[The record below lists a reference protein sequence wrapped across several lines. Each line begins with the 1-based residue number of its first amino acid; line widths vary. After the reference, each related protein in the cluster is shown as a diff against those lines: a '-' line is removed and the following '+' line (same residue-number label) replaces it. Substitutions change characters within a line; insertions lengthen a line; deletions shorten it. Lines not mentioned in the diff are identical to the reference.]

1 MTNLLTPNNNRHIT
15 EGPITKT
22 LVTLAFPLIVGMFME
37 IALSMTHYFWV
48 GRLGPTAQDA
58 VTTSM
63 VVIWTVVAA
72 TSIVSVGITA
82 LISRNVGA
90 GNFDRAAYFVKQ
102 GLALAVIIGLVVG
115 ATGVLFSEKLLVF
128 MNAGENTIAMGLPY
142 LKIFFGSTVLLFLLE
157 TSYAAFRS
165 SGNTKTPAFIGITVV
180 IINLVLDPLFIF
192 GIGPFPEL
200 GVMGAG
206 VATAIAYLAGVAASL
221 TLIHKGKLGYHHPK
235 IFPLNLSIKDM
246 MAIVRIGMPM
256 SGHQLVFMIVY
267 WFLIII
273 VHKFGEAAG
282 AAMGIGNRME
292 SFSYMICHGIS
303 LAASAMVG
311 QNLGAGKPE
320 RAAQSV
326 WHAVGLGIIVT
337 TVVSIVFLI
346 FSRQIASV
354 FSDSPAVI
362 DFAKDYLIIL
372 ALSQMT
378 MAVEIILEGSFAGAG
393 DTVPPMLV
401 MIPGHLIRIPLAYF
415 LCFNLG
421 WGINGIWWTLTIT
434 TTIKAIILALW
445 FRRGK
450 WKEKVI

>member
-1 MTNLLTPNNNRHIT
+1 MKNNLQIT
-15 EGPITKT
+15 EGPITKS
-22 LVTLAFPLIVGMFME
+22 LISLALPLIIGMFME

-48 GRLGPTAQDA
+48 GKLGPTAQDA

-63 VVIWTVVAA
+63 IVIWTVVAA
-72 TSIVSVGITA
+72 TSVVSVGITA

-90 GNFDRAAYFVKQ
+90 GNLERASYFVKQ
-102 GLALAVIIGLVVG
+102 GLALAIIIGFLVGVVG
-115 ATGVLFSEKLLVF
+115 IHYSKSLLVF
-128 MNAGENTIAMGLPY
+128 MNAGEQSITLGLPY
-142 LKIFFGSTVLLFLLE
+142 LKIFFASAILLFLLE
-157 TSYAAFRS
+157 TSYAAFRA
-165 SGNTKTPAFIGITVV
+165 SGNTKTPALIGIMVV
-180 IINLVLDPLFIF
+180 ILNLVLDPLFIF

-200 GVMGAG
+200 GVTGAG
-206 VATAIAYLAGVAASL
+206 VATAIAYFTGVVTSL
-221 TLIHKGKLGYHHPK
+221 TLIFKGKLGYHPPH
-235 IFPLNLSIKDM
+235 IRPLQLSASDM
-246 MAIVRIGMPM
+246 LKIVRIGMPM
-256 SGHQLVFMIVY
+256 SGHQLIFMIVY

-273 VHKFGEAAG
+273 IHKFGEAAG

-311 QNLGAGKPE
+311 QNLGAQKPE
-320 RAAQSV
+320 RAARSA
-326 WHAVGLGIIVT
+326 WHAVVLGIIVT
-337 TVVSIVFLI
+337 SVVSIFFLTL
-346 FSRQIASV
+346 SRQIALV
-354 FSDSPAVI
+354 FSDSPEVI
-362 DFAKDYLIIL
+362 AIAKDYLIIL

-401 MIPGHLIRIPLAYF
+401 MIPGHLLRIPLAYY

-421 WGINGIWWTLTIT
+421 WGINGVWWTLTIT

-445 FRRGK
+445 FKRGK

>member
-1 MTNLLTPNNNRHIT
+1 MDKTAILNNKRLIT
-15 EGPITKT
+15 EGPITKS

-63 VVIWTVVAA
+63 VLIWTVVAA

-90 GNFDRAAYFVKQ
+90 GNIDRAAYFVKQ
-102 GLALAVIIGLVVG
+102 GLALSVVFGLIVG
-115 ATGVLFSEKLLVF
+115 VAGTIFSKQLMVF
-128 MNAGENTIAMGLPY
+128 MNTGEATIALGLPY
-142 LKIFFGSTVLLFLLE
+142 IRIFFASTVLLFLLE

-165 SGNTKTPAFIGITVV
+165 SGNTKTPAFIGIMVV
-180 IINLVLDPLFIF
+180 IINLVLDPMFIF
-192 GIGPFPEL
+192 GIGPFPEM
-200 GVMGAG
+200 GVTGAG
-206 VATAIAYLAGVAASL
+206 VATSIAYLTGVITSL
-221 TLIHKGKLGYHHPK
+221 TMIHKGKLGYRSPK
-235 IFPLNLSIKDM
+235 LLPLNLPLKDM
-246 MAIVRIGMPM
+246 LAIVRIGMPM

-303 LAASAMVG
+303 LASSAMVG
-311 QNLGAGKPE
+311 QNLGAGKPD
-320 RAAQSV
+320 RAAQSA
-326 WHAVGLGIIVT
+326 WHAVVLGIVVT
-337 TVVSIVFLI
+337 TVVSIFFLI

-354 FSDSPAVI
+354 FSDSAMVI
-362 DFAKDYLIIL
+362 DIAKDYLIIL

-415 LCFNLG
+415 LCFNLD
-421 WGINGIWWTLTIT
+421 WGINGVWWTLTIT
-434 TTIKAIILALW
+434 TTLKAAILALW
-445 FRRGK
+445 FSRGK

>member
-1 MTNLLTPNNNRHIT
+1 MENTAILNNKRLIT
-15 EGPITKT
+15 EGPITKS

-63 VVIWTVVAA
+63 VVVWTVVAA

-82 LISRNVGA
+82 LIARNIGA
-90 GNFDRAAYFVKQ
+90 GNPDRAAYFVKQ
-102 GLALAVIIGLVVG
+102 GLALAIMIGLIVGVVG
-115 ATGVLFSEKLLVF
+115 ALFSKQLLVF
-128 MNAGENTIAMGLPY
+128 MNAGESTVALGLPY
-142 LKIFFGSTVLLFLLE
+142 IRIFFASAVLLFLLE

-165 SGNTKTPAFIGITVV
+165 SGNTKTPAFIGIMVV

-192 GIGPFPEL
+192 GIGPFPEM
-200 GVMGAG
+200 GVAGAG
-206 VATAIAYLAGVAASL
+206 VATSIAYLTGVITSL
-221 TLIHKGKLGYHHPK
+221 SLIHKGKLGYKPPSL
-235 IFPLNLSIKDM
+235 FPLNLSLKKM
-246 MAIVRIGMPM
+246 LAIVRIGMPM

-273 VHKFGEAAG
+273 VHRFGEAAG

-303 LAASAMVG
+303 LASSAMVG
-311 QNLGAGKPE
+311 QNLGAGKPD
-320 RAAQSV
+320 RAAQSA
-326 WHAVGLGIIVT
+326 WHAVVLGIIVT
-337 TVVSIVFLI
+337 TIVSFFFLI
-346 FSRQIASV
+346 FSKEIASV
-354 FSDSPAVI
+354 FSQSPLVVEI
-362 DFAKDYLIIL
+362 AKDYLIIL

-415 LCFNLG
+415 LCFKLD
-421 WGINGIWWTLTIT
+421 WGVNGVWWTLTIT
-434 TTIKAIILALW
+434 TTFKAIILALW
-445 FRRGK
+445 FKRGR
-450 WKEKVI
+450 WKDKVI

>member
-1 MTNLLTPNNNRHIT
+1 MNKPVADKYGVT

-22 LVTLAFPLIVGMFME
+22 LITLAFPLIVGMFME

-90 GNFDRAAYFVKQ
+90 GNLDRAAYFVKQ
-102 GLALAVIIGLVVG
+102 GLALAVIIGIIVG
-115 ATGVLFSEKLLVF
+115 VSGALFSEKLLVF
-128 MNAGENTIAMGLPY
+128 MNAGENTIALGLPY
-142 LKIFFGSTVLLFLLE
+142 LQIFFGSTILLFLLE

-165 SGNTKTPAFIGITVV
+165 SGNTKTPAFIGIMVV
-180 IINLVLDPLFIF
+180 VINLVLDPLFIF
-192 GIGPFPEL
+192 GIGPFPEM

-206 VATAIAYLAGVAASL
+206 VATSIAYLAGVVTSL
-221 TLIHKGKLGYHHPK
+221 SLIYKGKLGYHPRR
-235 IFPLNLSIKDM
+235 IFPLNLSFKDM

-273 VHKFGEAAG
+273 VHKFGVAAG

-320 RAAQSV
+320 RAAQSA

-337 TVVSIVFLI
+337 TIVSIFFLI
-346 FSRQIASV
+346 FSHQIASV

-362 DFAKDYLIIL
+362 DIAKDYLIIL

-415 LCFNLG
+415 FCFNLD

-434 TTIKAIILALW
+434 TTLKAIILALW
-445 FRRGK
+445 FRRDK

>member
-1 MTNLLTPNNNRHIT
+1 MTNPLTLNKNLHIT
-15 EGPITKT
+15 EGPITKA
-22 LVTLAFPLIVGMFME
+22 LISLAFPLIVGMFME

-48 GRLGPTAQDA
+48 GRIGATAQDA

-90 GNFDRAAYFVKQ
+90 GNFDKAAFFVKQ
-102 GLALAVIIGLVVG
+102 GLALAVIIGLIVG
-115 ATGVLFSEKLLVF
+115 VAGILFSETILIF
-128 MNAGENTIAMGLPY
+128 MNAGEKTIELGLPY
-142 LKIFFGSTVLLFLLE
+142 IKIFFGSAILLFLLE

-165 SGNTKTPAFIGITVV
+165 SGNTKTPAFIGIMVV
-180 IINLVLDPLFIF
+180 LINLVLDPLFIF
-192 GIGPFPEL
+192 GIGPFPEM
-200 GVMGAG
+200 GVKGAG
-206 VATAIAYLAGVAASL
+206 VATTIAYLVGVATSL
-221 TLIHKGKLGYHHPK
+221 TLIYKGKLGYQPPR
-235 IFPLNLSIKDM
+235 IFPLNLSFKHM
-246 MAIVRIGMPM
+246 MAIFRIGMPM
-256 SGHQLVFMIVY
+256 SGHHLVFMIVY

-292 SFSYMICHGIS
+292 SFSYMLCSGIS

-311 QNLGAGKPE
+311 QNLGAGKPD
-320 RAAQSV
+320 RAAQSA
-326 WHAVGLGIIVT
+326 WAAVGLGIIVT
-337 TVVSIVFLI
+337 TVASIIFLI
-346 FSRQIASV
+346 FSRDIVSV

-362 DFAKDYLIIL
+362 DIAKDYLIIL
-372 ALSQMT
+372 ALSQIT

-401 MIPGHLIRIPLAYF
+401 MIPGHLIRIPLAYY

-421 WGINGIWWTLTIT
+421 WGINGVWWTLTIT
-434 TTIKAIILALW
+434 TTFKAIILALW

-450 WKEKVI
+450 WKEKVV

>member
-1 MTNLLTPNNNRHIT
+1 M
-15 EGPITKT
+15 
-22 LVTLAFPLIVGMFME
+22 
-37 IALSMTHYFWV
+37 
-48 GRLGPTAQDA
+48 
-58 VTTSM
+58 
-63 VVIWTVVAA
+63 
-72 TSIVSVGITA
+72 
-82 LISRNVGA
+82 
-90 GNFDRAAYFVKQ
+90 
-102 GLALAVIIGLVVG
+102 
-115 ATGVLFSEKLLVF
+115 
-128 MNAGENTIAMGLPY
+128 
-142 LKIFFGSTVLLFLLE
+142 
-157 TSYAAFRS
+157 
-165 SGNTKTPAFIGITVV
+165 VV
-180 IINLVLDPLFIF
+180 IINLILDPLFIF

-206 VATAIAYLAGVAASL
+206 VATAIAYLAGVVTSL
-221 TLIHKGKLGYHHPK
+221 TLIYKGKLGYHPPR
-235 IFPLNLSIKDM
+235 IFPLNLSLKDM

-311 QNLGAGKPE
+311 QNLGAGKPD
-320 RAAQSV
+320 RAAKSV
-326 WHAVGLGIIVT
+326 WHAVLLGIVVT
-337 TVVSIVFLI
+337 TVVSIFFLM

-362 DFAKDYLIIL
+362 AIAKDYLIIL

-434 TTIKAIILALW
+434 TTLKAIILALW